1 MITSSANK
9 QIKWVR
15 TLQSKR
21 RARQKDNV
29 FVIEGT
35 RLFEESL
42 LAGRKPHLVLYTP
55 EWGERF
61 PQHLRQLQPSDIQV
75 EAVSETVLSSCSDVE
90 APQGVLAVLP
100 IETPVMRKSQD
111 IALVLDRLADPGNL
125 GTILRTSLAANIG
138 AVYLTPGNVDVY
150 NPKVVRAGM
159 GAHFYLTIQEAPI
172 DQIIE
177 HLSDLELWT
186 AEARSGKVYHRVDW
200 RKPMALVIGSEA
212 HGIHPALQTHAVG
225 QVHIPIA
232 TQSESLN
239 AATAAAILLFEI
251 QRQRGN

>member
-1 MITSSANK
+1 MITSSENK

-15 TLQSKR
+15 KLQSKR
-21 RARQKDNV
+21 RARQNDNV

-35 RLFEESL
+35 RLLEEAL
-42 LAGRKPHLVLYTP
+42 LAGRKPRLVLYTT

-61 PQHLRQLQPSDIQV
+61 SQHLIQLESSGTQMEVVSD
-75 EAVSETVLSSCSDVE
+75 TVLGSCSDVE
-90 APQGVLAVLP
+90 APQGVLAVIP
-100 IETPVMRKSQD
+100 FEAPVTKKGHD
-111 IALVLDRLADPGNL
+111 IVLILDRLADPGNL
-125 GTILRTSLAANIG
+125 GTTLRTALAADIMT
-138 AVYLTPGNVDVY
+138 VYLTPGTVDPY

-159 GAHFYLTIQEAPI
+159 GAHFYLAIQEASI

-177 HLSDLELWT
+177 DISDLTLWT
-186 AEARSGKVYHRVDW
+186 AEALAGEVYHRVDW
-200 RKPMALVIGSEA
+200 RKAVALVIGSEA
-212 HGIHPALQTHAVG
+212 HGIHPTLQTHAAG

-232 TQSESLN
+232 AHSESLN

>member
-1 MITSSANK
+1 MITSSTNK

-21 RARQKDNV
+21 RARQTDRM

-35 RLFEESL
+35 RLFEEAL

-55 EWGERF
+55 EWGDRF
-61 PQHLRQLQPSDIQV
+61 PQLLGQLRSSQAQIEVVS
-75 EAVSETVLSSCSDVE
+75 EAVLAHCSDVE
-90 APQGVLAVLP
+90 TPQGVLAVVP
-100 IETPVMRKSQD
+100 IETTVSPQPPA

-125 GTILRTSLAANIG
+125 GAILRTAQAAQVG
-138 AVYLTPGNVDVY
+138 VVYLTPGNVDVY

-159 GAHFYLTIQEAPI
+159 GAHFRLMIQEAPI
-172 DQIIE
+172 EQIIAYLE
-177 HLSDLELWT
+177 DLELWT
-186 AEARSGKVYHRVDW
+186 AEARSGEVYHGIDW
-200 RKPMALVIGSEA
+200 RKPVALAIGSEA
-212 HGIHPALQTHAVG
+212 HGIDPALRGRASG

-232 TQSESLN
+232 DHSESLN
-239 AATAAAILLFEI
+239 AATAAAIILFEI